1 MVYIHVDY
9 FDDLHVL
16 FVTFFSWTYV
26 DGELVKRLA
35 QFLLRTGADPGC
47 KALFH
52 QIGVKRI
59 GSFVTKEVR

>member
-1 MVYIHVDY
+1 MVNVHIDN
-9 FDDLHVL
+9 FDDLHVF
-16 FVTFFSWTYV
+16 FVAFFRWTDV
-26 DGELVKRLA
+26 DGELVKGLP
-35 QFLLRTGADPGC
+35 QLLLGAGADPGC